1 MATPISAAAAYAKL
15 AKIADPTASIGKV
28 AAGADPKGPDFG
40 AMVRDAVN
48 SVVEAGK
55 RSDAQSK
62 ALAAGKANL
71 VDVATAVT
79 ETEVAV
85 QTLVSVRDK
94 VIAAYEEIMRM
105 PI

>member
-15 AKIADPTASIGKV
+15 AKIADPSASIGK
-28 AAGADPKGPDFG
+28 AAGIESKGPDFG
-40 AMVRDAVN
+40 AMVKDALN

-55 RSDAQSK
+55 KSDAQSQ

>member
-1 MATPISAAAAYAKL
+1 MATPISAADAYAKL
-15 AKIADPTASIGKV
+15 AKIADPTASIGKA
-28 AAGADPKGPDFG
+28 AAGDSKGPDFG
-40 AMVRDAVN
+40 AMVRDAVS

-55 RSDAQSK
+55 RSDAQTK

>member
-1 MATPISAAAAYAKL
+1 MATPVSAAAAYAKL
-15 AKIADPTASIGKV
+15 ARIADPTASIGKV
-28 AAGADPKGPDFG
+28 ASESKGPDFG

-55 RSDAQSK
+55 RSDTQSR